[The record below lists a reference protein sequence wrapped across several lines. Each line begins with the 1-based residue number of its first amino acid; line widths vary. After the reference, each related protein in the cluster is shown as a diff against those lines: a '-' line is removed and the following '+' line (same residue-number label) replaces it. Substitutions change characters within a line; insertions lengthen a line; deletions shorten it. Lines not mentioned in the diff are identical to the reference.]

1 MGALLL
7 AALLLAQQKEPTS
20 EQKQIAALVSQIRRL
35 AASEPVVYGVDT
47 RLRTAAVLTQKYPKV
62 AKDLLREAQSALGGV
77 RPAAEQDAQRVRV
90 VELMAP
96 LDLAEAEHLIGAI
109 RRGGEEDYV
118 AQAYDGLVEYCGN
131 THCDAREMISKGLQA
146 GGFRSASAAKM
157 LEDSKTANPAAAA
170 SLFGE
175 ILGSFPSQSFN
186 DKDLYYLLDRTRL
199 IVGLNRPLA
208 VEAIDKSLSAALS
221 ETLDIPLA
229 ARQKMLRE
237 IASLIGSIDPELLER
252 YKTERKQLADAT
264 LPENIPPPE
273 KDEKQNL
280 TQPDWSALSYSDAL
294 SQAGKLQD
302 PGERVAALISIYRR
316 ETITAQQ
323 RDSVASEALTSANL
337 MPISGDRLVAMAM
350 ISRDF
355 ARNGELGNAAFAA
368 ELLSETYGK
377 ACDCDRAMC
386 KHSGETFECLELVQ
400 SFAEYLDEFKITPE
414 SMNLTNIS
422 LEARLSILKLY
433 PLLGLKAPSMFF

>member
-157 LEDSKTANPAAAA
+157 LEDSKTANPAAAV

-186 DKDLYYLLDRTRL
+186 DKDLYYLLDRIRL
-199 IVGLNRPLA
+199 MAGLNRPLA

-280 TQPDWSALSYSDAL
+280 TLPDWSALSYSDAL